1 MKNKETLE
9 ELAEKLQEEIK
20 YGASISDIIDTLT
33 KWQQEQNKKMY
44 SEEDLKT
51 AWEESESNYSGLE
64 FGRNRFYEWLEQ
76 FKTNKI
82 MKQNETPNPADF
94 MQLGEKA
101 FEENVHEKLRET
113 LSPNEKQMWISGYL
127 LALTQQNKK

>member
-1 MKNKETLE
+1 MKNL
-9 ELAEKLQEEIK
+9 
-20 YGASISDIIDTLT
+20 
-33 KWQQEQNKKMY
+33 
-44 SEEDLKT
+44 
-51 AWEESESNYSGLE
+51 
-64 FGRNRFYEWLEQ
+64 
-76 FKTNKI
+76 
-82 MKQNETPNPADF
+82 NETPNPADF